1 MTDEPI
7 KSTAWSLP
15 ALRLPRLGLG
25 SLLTAATVLFAAMW
39 FYPVWATFARSL
51 SDGNFLAEY
60 HRVITTTQLPLW
72 YLNSIATSAGVTF
85 GVLATGATCG
95 YALSQLHFPGRK
107 LLWWIVLVSFAVPV
121 QALIISHFF
130 LMFRMGF
137 INSWMGVILPQL
149 IAPLAV
155 IVYKQHFDSLPK
167 ELREAGIMDSASEF
181 RMLFK
186 LYLPLSG
193 GITAG
198 LGIITFI
205 GAWNAFLW
213 PFLAVTRDEKMNVAV
228 AIDQVPGAG
237 NSTVVMAALPA
248 IVVFLV
254 FQKRIIAAITTQG
267 SIKG

>member
-1 MTDEPI
+1 MTDQSL
-7 KSTAWSLP
+7 KSEAWAFP
-15 ALRLPRLGLG
+15 ALRPPRLGPG
-25 SLLTAATVLFAAMW
+25 TFLTLATIVFAAMW
-39 FYPVWATFARSL
+39 FYPVWATFYRSL
-51 SDGNFLAEY
+51 SSGNFLADY
-60 HRVITTTQLPLW
+60 YRVITTTQLPVW
-72 YLNSIATSAGVTF
+72 YLNSVVTSAGVTL
-85 GVLATGATCG
+85 GVLVTGATCG
-95 YALSQLHFPGRK
+95 YALSQLSFPGRK
-107 LLWWIVLVSFAVPV
+107 VLWWIVLASFAVPV

-130 LMFRMGF
+130 LMFRMGL

-181 RMLFK
+181 RMLTR

-267 SIKG
+267 SVKG

>member
-1 MTDEPI
+1 MTDQSI
-7 KSTAWSLP
+7 KSTAWSFP
-15 ALRLPRLGLG
+15 AWRSSRLGFGTLITG
-25 SLLTAATVLFAAMW
+25 VTALFALMW
-39 FYPVWATFARSL
+39 FYPIWATFYASFAG
-51 SDGNFLAEY
+51 GNFLAEY
-60 HRVITTTQLPLW
+60 YRVVTTTQLPLW
-72 YLNSIATSAGVTF
+72 YLNSVVTSAGVTI
-85 GVLATGATCG
+85 GVLVTGATCG
-95 YALSQLHFPGRK
+95 YALSQLHFPGRR
-107 LLWWIVLVSFAVPV
+107 LLWWVVLASFAVPV
-121 QALIISHFF
+121 QALIISHFYQIF
-130 LMFRMGF
+130 HMGLF
-137 INSWMGVILPQL
+137 NSWLGVILPQL

-181 RMLFK
+181 RMLSSIF
-186 LYLPLSG
+186 LPLSSG
-193 GITAG
+193 VTAG

-213 PFLAVTRDEKMNVAV
+213 PFLAVTKQEKMNVAV

-248 IVVFLV
+248 IVVFLL